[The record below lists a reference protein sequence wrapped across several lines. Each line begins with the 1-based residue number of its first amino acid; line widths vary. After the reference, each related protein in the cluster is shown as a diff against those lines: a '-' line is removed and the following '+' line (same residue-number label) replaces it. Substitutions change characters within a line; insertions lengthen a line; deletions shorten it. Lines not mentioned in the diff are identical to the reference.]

1 MKVLQFLSIPTVL
14 AVVALGAVTAPV
26 SSALDSPAIDLLPD
40 ETHQEIEG
48 FGYSTAFQRPA
59 WIHNLPEQTR
69 EEVVNLLLDP
79 EVGAAPS
86 ILRLGIGG
94 SPTATGDKMISIQPA
109 DPGGTGAEPQYIWDG
124 WDSGQ
129 VWFAKEA
136 QKRGVSNFYADAWTA
151 PGYMKT
157 NGTYNQ
163 GGTLCGLQGTTCDSG
178 DWRTAYANYLV
189 QYAKFYA
196 QEGIDIAT
204 IGFTNEPDY
213 TTSYESMRFTPE
225 QAAEFVAHFGP
236 YAEKAGIEVACC
248 DSFGWPAGE
257 QYLDAIESNPAALE
271 HLDVYTAHSYA
282 GRSNFDPQAP
292 VRSWMSEWA
301 PSSVK
306 DGWNEAWDS
315 GKVTDGIQ
323 IAEHIHDTLAQAN
336 ASAYLYWL
344 GASRGGTAALMQIND
359 TAGTYRV
366 SSRFYAY
373 SAFSRFVRP
382 GAERIGV
389 DHQLANAKISAYRNA
404 DGTQVVEIINTGT
417 EALNTD
423 IDLKLPVTAYLTDS
437 AHNLEASND
446 IATAASDRTSL
457 KLPARSLVTLVT
469 GPDQTSPAITITNPR
484 PGTHVDGPLTVSGTA
499 SDEQA
504 GIEKVTVEL
513 RLPGQPGTV
522 ALTADAVVSKEQ
534 WETQLDT
541 SVLQPGPYQLFFSG
555 RDRAGNSTTSHAPVP
570 VIVR

>member
-1 MKVLQFLSIPTVL
+1 MRALRYLSAPLVL
-14 AVVALGAVTAPV
+14 AVVAIGGVGAPA
-26 SSALDSPAIDLLPD
+26 SSAVVPPAIDLLPD
-40 ETHQEIEG
+40 ETHQKIEG

-59 WIHNLPEQTR
+59 WVYNLPEQTR
-69 EEVVNLLLDP
+69 NEVVDLLLDP
-79 EVGAAPS
+79 NSGAAPS

-109 DPGGTGAEPQYIWDG
+109 DPGGPDAAPRYVWDG
-124 WDSGQ
+124 WDGGQ

-136 QKRGVSNFYADAWTA
+136 QKRGINNFYANAWTA

-157 NGTYNQ
+157 NGVFNQ
-163 GGTLCGLQGTTCDSG
+163 GGTLCGLQGAGCPSG

-196 QEGIDIAT
+196 QEGIDIST

-213 TTSYESMRFTPE
+213 TTSYESMRFTPA

-236 YAEKAGIEVACC
+236 YAEKAGIDVACC
-248 DSFGWPAGE
+248 DAFGWTQGE
-257 QYLDAIESNPAALE
+257 TYLDAIQSNPAALE
-271 HLDVYTAHSYA
+271 QLDVYSAHSYA
-282 GRSNFDPQAP
+282 SRSDYDPQSP

-315 GKVTDGIQ
+315 GKGTDGIK
-323 IAEHIHDTLAQAN
+323 IAEHIHDSLAEAN

-344 GASRGGTAALMQIND
+344 GASRGGTAALMQID
-359 TAGTYRV
+359 DAAGTYKV
-366 SSRFYAY
+366 SSRYYAY
-373 SAFSRFVRP
+373 SAFSRFVKP

-404 DGTQVVEIINTGT
+404 NGAQVVEIINTGS

-423 IDLKLPVTAYLTDS
+423 LDLKVPATVYLTDS
-437 AHNLEASND
+437 THKLEVSNE
-446 IATAASDRTSL
+446 ISTLSGDRT
-457 KLPARSLVTLVT
+457 KLDIPARSLVTLVT
-469 GPDQTSPAITITNPR
+469 APDQTAPLLSSTTPR
-484 PGTHVDGPLTVSGTA
+484 PGTHVDTFLTVSGSA
-499 SDEQA
+499 SDEEA
-504 GIEKVTVEL
+504 GIANVTVEL
-513 RLPGQPGTV
+513 RAPGQPDSPVLTV
-522 ALTADAVVSKEQ
+522 DAVVSNGR

-541 SVLQPGPYQLFFSG
+541 STLQSGPYKLFVRG
-555 RDRAGNSTTSHAPVP
+555 QDRAGNATASQAPIP
-570 VIVR
+570 VKIR